1 MTTAKEQTQAQP
13 LAEGTEGPENLLDS
27 ILQKVEVVAP
37 GEKVNV
43 VDFKDPDA
51 IAERDKGAMM
61 SAALQVFLEAVVKL
75 DKPLESIDKNLIDSL
90 IAAIDSKLSTQVDEV
105 LHAEPFQRL
114 ESAWRGLKL
123 LVDRTDFRKNV
134 RIDLLNTSKDEL
146 RESFEDAPELIQ
158 SALYKHVYTAGYDQ
172 AGADPYGAIVTNYEF
187 ENTPQDM
194 ALLRDASKVAAGAH
208 CPFIASVGHRF
219 FGKDS
224 MGEWKK
230 IPDLRAHMETSDYVK
245 WNAFRDTEDS
255 RYVGLV
261 FPRYMARLPYG
272 PDTVKAKTFNYEE
285 AVKGYDHDKYLW
297 GNASFLFGSNLS
309 RSFSEDGWCV
319 QIRGPQAGG
328 RVSDLPIHAYDVGK
342 GTQLKFPTEVKIS
355 DAEEFDVSDLG
366 FIPAVVYEGKDYAVF
381 FSANSSQKPVK
392 YDDSD
397 ATANSRINSR
407 LPYIFLASRIAHYL
421 KVQQR
426 ENIGSSKPRRQ
437 IEEELQK
444 WLDRLVTKMDNPSD
458 RVIAKHPLK
467 AAQVKVLDVEGNP
480 GFYQVRTMIQPHF
493 QVEGLDI
500 SLSLVGKLPTQ

>member
-1 MTTAKEQTQAQP
+1 MTTAKEQAP
-13 LAEGTEGPENLLDS
+13 DAAAEATEGPESLLDS
-27 ILQKVEVVAP
+27 ILGKVDVVTP
-37 GEKVNV
+37 GEKVSI
-43 VDFKDPDA
+43 VDFKDQEA
-51 IAERDKGAMM
+51 VAEKDKGAMM
-61 SAALQVFLEAVVKL
+61 SAALQVFVEAISKL
-75 DKPLESIDKNLIDSL
+75 DQPLESIDKNLVDSL
-90 IAAIDSKLSTQVDEV
+90 IAGIDAKLSSQLNEV
-105 LHAEPFQRL
+105 MHAGPLQKL
-114 ESAWRGLKL
+114 ESSWRGLKL

-134 RIDLLNTSKDEL
+134 KIDLLNASKDDL

-172 AGADPYGAIVTNYEF
+172 AGADPYGAIITDYEF
-187 ENTPQDM
+187 ENNPQDI

-208 CPFIASVGHRF
+208 CPFISSVGHRF

-224 MGEWKK
+224 MEDWKK

-245 WNAFRDTEDS
+245 WNSFRETEDS
-255 RYVGLV
+255 RYCGLV
-261 FPRYMARLPYG
+261 FPRYMSRLPYG
-272 PDTVKAKTFNYEE
+272 PDTVKAKTFNYVED
-285 AVKGYDHDKYLW
+285 VKGYDHDKYLW
-297 GNASFLFGSNLS
+297 GNASFLFGANLS
-309 RSFSEDGWCV
+309 SAFADDGWCV
-319 QIRGPQAGG
+319 QIRGPQSGG

-381 FSANSSQKPVK
+381 FSANSTQKPVI

-397 ATANSRINSR
+397 ATSNSRINSR

-426 ENIGSSKPRRQ
+426 ENIGSSKPKAQ
-437 IEEELQK
+437 IQAELQN
-444 WLDRLVTKMDNPSD
+444 WLDRLVTKMNNPSA

-467 AAQVKVLDVEGNP
+467 AAEVTVVDVEGNP

-500 SLSLVGKLPTQ
+500 SLSLVGKLPSA